1 MRRAVSLAALAVVL
15 TSSSA
20 GAQSLMLTESEALAR
35 LATTSPRVQ
44 AIRAGVDIAR
54 VDVLAAG
61 RWPNPRVNWD
71 RQSVAG
77 VTEHYVTVSQALPI
91 TGRRRL
97 DVQAASALVSASSSR
112 VDDEVRRLRADL
124 RLAFAEL
131 FAAQARERELTAA
144 LDRLR
149 DLSGVLAKR
158 EGEGDAAGFD
168 RLRAEREVLDV
179 ESDLVV
185 AATERARAQGLLA
198 GFFAGETN
206 ASQIVAVDRPV
217 SAPAV
222 PALDALLETA
232 QSARGELVAYR
243 HDLEAARFAAR
254 AADRSLVPVPEI
266 FVGTKSST
274 ASSGGTGSAV
284 TIGESA
290 IGPVVAVHAAIPLF
304 DRARPERALAA
315 ARAARAEAGAA
326 SFRAVL
332 RGQIAA
338 LREAVLQRRAAA
350 DRYRAEAVQ
359 RAAQI
364 ERIAQVAYD
373 AGERGILEVLDAY
386 RLGASAR
393 VRQTTLDLAVRQAEI
408 ELEFATGWEIPL

>member
-1 MRRAVSLAALAVVL
+1 MRRAVCSAALAVVL

-20 GAQSLMLTESEALAR
+20 GAQSLMLTESEALSR
-35 LATTSPRVQ
+35 LAANGPRVQ
-44 AIRAGVDIAR
+44 AIRAVVDLAR

-77 VTEHYVTVSQALPI
+77 VTEHYVTVSQPLPV

-97 DVQAASALVSASSSR
+97 DVQAASARVSASSSR

-131 FAAQARERELTAA
+131 LAAQTLERELLAA
-144 LDRLR
+144 RDRLR
-149 DLSGVLAKR
+149 ELSEVLARR

-185 AATERARAQGLLA
+185 AATDRARAQGTLA
-198 GFFAGETN
+198 GFFAAGT
-206 ASQIVAVDRPV
+206 APSQIVAVDRPA

-222 PALDALLETA
+222 PALDTLLEQA
-232 QSARGELVAYR
+232 ESARGELVAYR
-243 HDLEAARFAAR
+243 HELEAARFAAR
-254 AADRSLVPVPEI
+254 AAGRSLVPEPEI

-274 ASSGGTGSAV
+274 ASSGGVGSAV
-284 TIGESA
+284 TIGETA
-290 IGPVVAVHAAIPLF
+290 IGPVVAVHATIPLF

-315 ARAARAEAGAA
+315 AQAARAEAGVA

-332 RGQIAA
+332 RGQVAA
-338 LREAVLQRRAAA
+338 LRDVVLQRRAAA

-359 RAAQI
+359 SAAQI

-373 AGERGILEVLDAY
+373 AGERGILELLDAY

-393 VRQTTLDLAVRQAEI
+393 VRQTTLDLALREAEI
-408 ELEFATGWEIPL
+408 ELAFATGWENSL